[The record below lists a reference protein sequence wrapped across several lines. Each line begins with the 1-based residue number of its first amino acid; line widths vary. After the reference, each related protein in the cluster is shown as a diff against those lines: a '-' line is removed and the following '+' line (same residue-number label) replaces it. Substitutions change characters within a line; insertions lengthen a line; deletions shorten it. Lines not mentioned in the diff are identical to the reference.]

1 MSKTIELTDDQ
12 YAILTEAAVARGK
25 KVEALLAELID
36 EVRDPMTHPRY
47 YETDD
52 WLRHLGVSEE
62 RIQRINAE
70 VEKEEAG
77 EVRAD
82 ADAR

>member
-1 MSKTIELTDDQ
+1 MSKTIELTDEQ
-12 YAILTEAAVARGK
+12 YAILEAAAARGK
-25 KVEALLAELID
+25 KAEALLAELID
-36 EVRDPMTHPRY
+36 EVRDPLTHPRY

>member
-1 MSKTIELTDDQ
+1 MSKTIELTDEQ
-12 YAILTEAAVARGK
+12 YCIVEYAAQSRGK
-25 KVEALLAELID
+25 SIEAFVESWVEQ
-36 EVRDPMTHPRY
+36 VRDRDRFPRY

-70 VEKEEAG
+70 IRAEA
-77 EVRAD
+77 ETD
-82 ADAR
+82 ADTR